1 MTSAQSTVLSHTFT
15 HPYPPLNHGKSV
27 TLGIPDN
34 ATAGY
39 SPPQAIW
46 FYDAPKDPKI
56 FSTKTLTKSLQ
67 RVLFSYPAYAG
78 RLSHIPYRSNGDWS
92 ERFGRLRV
100 TYGTD
105 ADPGVETVIAHC
117 DATLGS
123 LIPNAEQRGRVW
135 NASDVPFALFSG
147 QDIKIAL
154 HDGLETGGLP
164 AAIVK
169 LTTFACGGIAIAAR
183 LQHVLGDAQAFLQ
196 FVRDWAAAHRAMSKG
211 LPLPVLNPIFDPRIL
226 DGRAAGNI
234 NGAEPDP
241 DIMQA
246 AKGLPVHRYDWWA
259 SATDCPAPFQHRT
272 KPAAEIQGAKTSS
285 PQGLPL
291 DWKDWDVTQTT
302 PHYVLHYTAEEISEM
317 YRALSPSD
325 SEYSFSR
332 LDALIAHLWASIV
345 RARQIP
351 PSDPIFLNF
360 AFNFRP
366 RMSPPLPSTLLG
378 VPACMI
384 HAAGNASSAHGHETR
399 TLALAIRKAIRSM
412 NAETIP
418 VFLHEVAHHMDT
430 QRYWQLFGGRHHVM
444 VTSWLQHGMCE
455 VDFGAGKRPRFV
467 EALMPGWIIQL
478 MEARYGDCF
487 DEEGELV
494 DGGDGDDAGVEEMV
508 DGQVQTNG
516 IAGEKTPGSKGK
528 GDGKRPWYSSG
539 VDISFNLE
547 ADVVEKLVRD
557 PL

>member
-1 MTSAQSTVLSHTFT
+1 MASPPITVLSHTFT

-56 FSTKTLTKSLQ
+56 FSTKALTESLQ
-67 RVLFSYPAYAG
+67 RVLSSYPVYAG
-78 RLSHIPYRSNGDWS
+78 RLSHIPYRFNGDWS

-117 DATLGS
+117 DATLAS
-123 LIPNAEQRGRVW
+123 LIPTAEQRGRAW
-135 NASDVPFALFSG
+135 NASHVPFALFSG

-196 FVRDWAAAHRAMSKG
+196 FVRDWAGVHRAMAKG
-211 LPLPVLNPIFDPRIL
+211 LPPPVLNPIFDPRIL
-226 DGRAAGNI
+226 DERAAGDI
-234 NGAEPDP
+234 NAAEPDP

-246 AKGLPVHRYDWWA
+246 AKDLPVHKYDWWA
-259 SATDCPAPFQHRT
+259 SAADCPEPFQHRT
-272 KPAAEIQGAKTSS
+272 KPASAIHDAAETSPRGVS
-285 PQGLPL
+285 L

-302 PHYVLHYTAEEISEM
+302 PHYVLHYTAEEISKM
-317 YRALSPSD
+317 YHALAPSG

-332 LDALIAHLWASIV
+332 LDALLAHLWASIV

-351 PSDPIFLNF
+351 ASDPIFLNF

-384 HAAGNASSAHGHETR
+384 HAASTASRAHDHEPR
-399 TLALAIRKAIRSM
+399 SLALAIRTAIRSM

-418 VFLHEVAHHMDT
+418 VFLHEVAHHVDA
-430 QRYWQLFGGRHHVM
+430 QRYWQLFGGKHHVM

-455 VDFGAGKRPRFV
+455 VDFGAGRRPRFV
-467 EALMPGWIIQL
+467 EALMPGWIMQL
-478 MEARYGDCF
+478 MEARYGDCV

-494 DGGDGDDAGVEEMV
+494 DDGDGDDEDVEGMV
-508 DGQVQTNG
+508 DGEVNG
-516 IAGEKTPGSKGK
+516 GGK
-528 GDGKRPWYSSG
+528 AARSRGKKERAWYSSG

-547 ADVVEKLVRD
+547 ADVVEKLLRD
-557 PL
+557 PLY

>member
-1 MTSAQSTVLSHTFT
+1 MTPLPITVLSHTFT
-15 HPYPPLNHGKSV
+15 HPSPPLNLGKSV

-39 SPPQAIW
+39 SPPQATW
-46 FYDAPKDPKI
+46 FYDAPRDPKTL
-56 FSTKTLTKSLQ
+56 STIALTESLQ
-67 RVLFSYPAYAG
+67 RVLCSYPAYTG

-92 ERFGRLRV
+92 ERFGRIRV

-117 DATLGS
+117 DATLAS
-123 LIPNAEQRGRVW
+123 LIPTAAQRGRVW

-196 FVRDWAAAHRAMSKG
+196 FVRDWAGVHRAMSRG
-211 LPLPVLNPIFDPRIL
+211 LPLPILNPIFDPRIL
-226 DGRAAGNI
+226 DERAAGNI
-234 NGAEPDP
+234 NGVEPDP
-241 DIMQA
+241 NILQA
-246 AKGLPVHRYDWWA
+246 ARGLPVHKYDWWA
-259 SATDCPAPFQHRT
+259 SASNCPEPFQHRT
-272 KPAAEIQGAKTSS
+272 KPASEIHGAETS
-285 PQGLPL
+285 PRGLPF
-291 DWKDWDVTQTT
+291 DWKDWNVTQPT
-302 PHYVLHYTAEEISEM
+302 PHYVLHYSAEEISEM
-317 YRALSPSD
+317 YTALAPSD
-325 SEYSFSR
+325 SEYSFSH
-332 LDALIAHLWASIV
+332 LDALLAHLWASIV
-345 RARQIP
+345 RARHIP
-351 PSDPIFLNF
+351 HSDPIFLNF

-399 TLALAIRKAIRSM
+399 SLALAIRKAIRSM

-418 VFLHEVAHHMDT
+418 VFLHEVAHHVDA
-430 QRYWQLFGGRHHVM
+430 QRYWQLFGGKHHVM

-455 VDFGAGKRPRFV
+455 IDFGVGRRPRFV
-467 EALMPGWIIQL
+467 EALMPGWIMQL
-478 MEARYGDCF
+478 MEARYGDCV
-487 DEEGELV
+487 DEEGKLV
-494 DGGDGDDAGVEEMV
+494 ADGDGDDEEVVEGMV
-508 DGQVQTNG
+508 DGPVYTNG
-516 IAGEKTPGSKGK
+516 SGVKAVGSKGME
-528 GDGKRPWYSSG
+528 KRPWYSSG

-547 ADVVEKLVRD
+547 AGLAEELVRN
-557 PL
+557 PLY